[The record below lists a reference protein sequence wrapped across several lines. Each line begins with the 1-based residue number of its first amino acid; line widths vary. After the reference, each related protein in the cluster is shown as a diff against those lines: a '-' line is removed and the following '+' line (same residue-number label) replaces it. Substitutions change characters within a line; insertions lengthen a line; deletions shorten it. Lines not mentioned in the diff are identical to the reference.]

1 MVQDNEPGDKGIGR
15 LLRSGQAR
23 PILGGLV
30 AIVVIFVLILA
41 IAFSGG
47 GGDKGGKPGESVHAG
62 LATSEPTPEA
72 TIDLNRQLVAEPK
85 NLNVTQLGADDRLLI
100 PKISVDAPL
109 TLRIVA
115 TDGQMPD
122 PDGPDDI
129 AYYDFS
135 AWPGMGGAPGRGG
148 NGVFA
153 GHVDSGRKACKN
165 GTKKPPCEAVLW
177 DMPKLKPGDEIQV
190 RVAGQTYKYE
200 VRTNESLNAAT
211 APWDQIVAA
220 TAQESITLIT
230 CIGEFKA
237 GEYNKRQVLT
247 AVRV

>member
-1 MVQDNEPGDKGIGR
+1 MVQGNEPGGPGWRKYLNDR
-15 LLRSGQAR
+15 RAL
-23 PILGGLV
+23 PILGGVAALIVLV
-30 AIVVIFVLILA
+30 VVIVLVV
-41 IAFSGG
+41 SGG
-47 GGDKGGKPGESVHAG
+47 GGKNDSLHAG
-62 LATSEPTPEA
+62 LATAEPPAEA
-72 TIDLNRQLVAEPK
+72 TIDLNRQVIAEPK
-85 NLNVTQLGADDRLLI
+85 NLNLSKLGPDDRMMI

-109 TLRIVA
+109 TLKTVA
-115 TDGQMPD
+115 NDGQMPD

-135 AWPGMGGAPGRGG
+135 VWEGLGGAPGVGG

-153 GHVDSGRKACKN
+153 GHIDSGKKACKN

-190 RVAGQTYKYE
+190 RISGQTYKYQ
-200 VRTNESLNAAT
+200 VKTNESVNAAS
-211 APWDQIVAA
+211 APWDQIVQS
-220 TAQESITLIT
+220 TAEETITVIT

-247 AVRV
+247 AVKV